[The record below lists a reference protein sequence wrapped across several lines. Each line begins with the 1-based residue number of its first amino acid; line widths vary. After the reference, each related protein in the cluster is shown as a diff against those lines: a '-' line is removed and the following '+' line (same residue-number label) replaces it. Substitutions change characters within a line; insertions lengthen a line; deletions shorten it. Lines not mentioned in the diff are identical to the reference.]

1 MGQSVTEVEHPW
13 PMCLPFTLFSC
24 LSKVRVRKFATC
36 RSLEDCV
43 GTDFS
48 SCQNCMFD
56 NFKGLLS
63 MVPVCSPAQHKK
75 EKSHLGIVSLGAYQY
90 CFVGDVE
97 PQQVEQVDF
106 DTDQA
111 SSDLW

>member
-1 MGQSVTEVEHPW
+1 MNTQGFTSV
-13 PMCLPFTLFSC
+13 
-24 LSKVRVRKFATC
+24 ATQLK
-36 RSLEDCV
+36 S
-43 GTDFS
+43 GS
-48 SCQNCMFD
+48 
-56 NFKGLLS
+56 
-63 MVPVCSPAQHKK
+63 QHKK

-111 SSDLW
+111 SSDLWYL